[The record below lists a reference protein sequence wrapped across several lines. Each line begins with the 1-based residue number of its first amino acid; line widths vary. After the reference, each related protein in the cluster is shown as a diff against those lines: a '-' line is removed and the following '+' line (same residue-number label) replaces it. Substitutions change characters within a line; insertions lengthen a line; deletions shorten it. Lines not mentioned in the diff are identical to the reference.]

1 MEITQRVVDQKT
13 CVITPKG
20 ALTAASSDQL
30 KEVFHQQVDAG
41 IRMLVLD
48 LGKVHFIDSSGLTA
62 LISGLKTLGGDNT
75 CLKLAALQPQAQ
87 LLLKLTMFDK
97 IFETFPDVDAAL
109 KACR

>member
-13 CVITPKG
+13 GVITLKG

-30 KEVFHQQVDAG
+30 KEVFHQLVAAG
-41 IRMLVLD
+41 IRMMVLD

-109 KACR
+109 QACR